1 MQVLI
6 IDGEEDDGGE
16 EELEDGDHAHLDMA
30 EVSLNSVSGLTS
42 PRTMKV
48 LGKIGDKEVV
58 VLVDS
63 GATHNFVS
71 SRLIDEL
78 ALVVTGT
85 RSVGVKLGNGVIAR
99 TFGCCK
105 GFVLELPELRVIED
119 FLPF

>member
-85 RSVGVKLGNGVIAR
+85 RSVGVKLGNGVIA
-99 TFGCCK
+99 
-105 GFVLELPELRVIED
+105 
-119 FLPF
+119 